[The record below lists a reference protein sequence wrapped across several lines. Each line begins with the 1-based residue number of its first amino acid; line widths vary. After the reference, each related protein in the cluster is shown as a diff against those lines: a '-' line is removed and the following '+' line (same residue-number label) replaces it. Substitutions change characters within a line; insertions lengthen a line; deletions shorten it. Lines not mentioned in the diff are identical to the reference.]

1 MKNKENY
8 ERSEKVRVSHKEKI
22 FRVFEENKS
31 KWFTSQDIKEILNFK
46 ELVQVTKRISELEAE
61 GVISECGTIEIN
73 NRIFTKYT
81 WTPLTLIEMYKKK
94 VWTSRY
100 YDYLNQ
106 GKKHGYLTEKQVI
119 EILYNYE
126 Q

>member
-22 FRVFEENKS
+22 FRVFEENKG
-31 KWFTSQDIKEILNFK
+31 KWFTSKDIKEILNFN

-81 WTPLTLIEMYKKK
+81 WTPLALIEMYKKK

-119 EILYNYE
+119 EILENHE